1 MRLNQRRLSDFE
13 MIGMGRWKSV
23 EASVLYRS
31 ESKSKSVK
39 FPMWEAEHGGCW
51 WHGLTEL

>member
-1 MRLNQRRLSDFE
+1 

-31 ESKSKSVK
+31 EPKSKSAK
-39 FPMWEAEHGGCW
+39 FQMWEAEHGGV
-51 WHGLTEL
+51 GGIALLSSKVDK